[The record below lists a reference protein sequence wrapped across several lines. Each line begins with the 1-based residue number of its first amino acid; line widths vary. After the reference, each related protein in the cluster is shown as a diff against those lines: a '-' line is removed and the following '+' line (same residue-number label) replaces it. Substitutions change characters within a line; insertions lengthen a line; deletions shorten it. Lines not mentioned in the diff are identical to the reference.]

1 VKKSWLK
8 RYFVALNAANNFNV
22 VYYDHEPDLA
32 AFEPNA
38 EGKVVPPKKGLKG
51 TMKLAGY
58 TVEKMSGEVGLKLT
72 GGHEAQREWHF
83 KCDSPQDVAEWIP
96 VFQRAAKE
104 AATPQ
109 HDDSVIHL
117 SFMDAYKET
126 RWSQSLWGSW
136 HVWGAED
143 DMLGAL
149 LNDILQERLMSE
161 IYDQVPSGPMK
172 NTVLGIIKK
181 TVGGMTRA
189 AATAAWQGVTTT
201 VGQLKSTLVTAAK
214 AVLGPLCEQE
224 PKIVIKV
231 QAAIIDKIQPP
242 IQKLTGDVAAKI
254 FSVVLEPISLFYVCA
269 VKGFTQVM
277 KANEGAIQADAKKLY
292 RLRVNVWSH
301 GSDSMLQVG
310 GCWAADTA
318 MRALAAL
325 DALAPILGGKDASSL
340 AFSTT
345 RAVAKLLEKAVYDVE
360 RQIEMGMGAIAAI
373 ATTTGK
379 LVNDCQLMLET
390 FILEML
396 GGIIVEP
403 VSEQI
408 KPLIEAPLEP
418 LNSLIPDALKD
429 FLDLQRMAGSI
440 VDGTLVTLLK
450 GIVTPAMA
458 NQRTK
463 ISNAGM
469 LS

>member
-1 VKKSWLK
+1 MPTTHPSPFTLLTPFTRLPFASPPTDKSNFIEMVKEEAAAEGEGRAEAKASRGRTKSFHISATDGDQDYQLMDPPEATAVIKVGALTKRGDVKKSWLK

-161 IYDQVPSGPMK
+161 IYDQVERSTCPSLHTARTSIHCRFLCPIRPR
-172 NTVLGIIKK
+172 L
-181 TVGGMTRA
+181 TR
-189 AATAAWQGVTTT
+189 TTPT
-201 VGQLKSTLVTAAK
+201 
-214 AVLGPLCEQE
+214 PLTCRC
-224 PKIVIKV
+224 
-231 QAAIIDKIQPP
+231 PP
-242 IQKLTGDVAAKI
+242 G
-254 FSVVLEPISLFYVCA
+254 
-269 VKGFTQVM
+269 
-277 KANEGAIQADAKKLY
+277 
-292 RLRVNVWSH
+292 R
-301 GSDSMLQVG
+301 
-310 GCWAADTA
+310 
-318 MRALAAL
+318 
-325 DALAPILGGKDASSL
+325 
-340 AFSTT
+340 
-345 RAVAKLLEKAVYDVE
+345 
-360 RQIEMGMGAIAAI
+360 
-373 ATTTGK
+373 
-379 LVNDCQLMLET
+379 
-390 FILEML
+390 
-396 GGIIVEP
+396 
-403 VSEQI
+403 
-408 KPLIEAPLEP
+408 
-418 LNSLIPDALKD
+418 
-429 FLDLQRMAGSI
+429 
-440 VDGTLVTLLK
+440 
-450 GIVTPAMA
+450 
-458 NQRTK
+458 
-463 ISNAGM
+463 
-469 LS
+469 